1 MLSTAPPALTSA
13 PIVPARA
20 LAPSL
25 VATARGASVS
35 VPPRAD
41 IRVATAPA
49 GPLAPTLLAP
59 PSTARPP
66 VPALDPDSDRVLV
79 IRAASGDSD
88 AFAVIVRRYTGLLR
102 ATARRTLGSSADV
115 DDVVQDTFLAAWSH
129 ADSVIDGDT
138 IAGWLVTTVRRRSYD
153 RLRSSATR
161 TRAELDDELPASP
174 HDAPDAQASRAS
186 LAADARRV
194 LATMPSPQRRCWEL
208 RVEGASYLEIGAEL
222 GLPLTTV
229 RGMLARARATL
240 ASELAH
246 WR

>member
-1 MLSTAPPALTSA
+1 MLTTAPPALLSA
-13 PIVPARA
+13 QIVPAPTAPAPSLGSAVVA
-20 LAPSL
+20 LAPAL
-25 VATARGASVS
+25 VA
-35 VPPRAD
+35 
-41 IRVATAPA
+41 ATRR
-49 GPLAPTLLAP
+49 TL
-59 PSTARPP
+59 RPP

-79 IRAASGDSD
+79 IRAASGDGE
-88 AFAVIVRRYTGLLR
+88 AFAVIVRRYTGLLQ
-102 ATARRTLGSSADV
+102 ATARRTLGGSHADV

-138 IAGWLVTTVRRRSYD
+138 IAGWLVTTVRRKSYD
-153 RLRSSATR
+153 RLRSSALR

-174 HDAPDAQASRAS
+174 HDAPDALAGRAS

-194 LATMPSPQRRCWEL
+194 LAAMPTLQRRCWEL
-208 RVEGASYLEIGAEL
+208 RLDGVSYLDIGREL

-240 ASELAH
+240 ANELAH